1 VPDGEL
7 EGAARSREEA
17 QQSGSGRTG
26 AWPPVALGPSPVPR
40 TPCTLLTDAIQMM
53 VASSM
58 TDYILGHHGVSSI
71 PSFVRHPP
79 AASLRGG
86 GRGDLPV
93 TIFSFFGNEL
103 RELNKNG

>member
-1 VPDGEL
+1 V
-7 EGAARSREEA
+7 ARGREEA

-58 TDYILGHHGVSSI
+58 TDYILGHHGASSI

-79 AASLRGG
+79 AAGLRGEEVG
-86 GRGDLPV
+86 AIWPV
-93 TIFSFFGNEL
+93 TISPFFGNEL